1 MPEQNQEKSFP
12 KRRYPLKT
20 FVTVLA
26 IIFSILAAVGLLA
39 FVWPSMFIAIFT
51 HFPRVIQHLVV
62 TDIFLKGGIGL
73 WVFITISAILW
84 YARGKMTV

>member
-1 MPEQNQEKSFP
+1 MPEQNRKKSRNE
-12 KRRYPLKT
+12 RRYPVRT
-20 FVTVLA
+20 FITVLA
-26 IIFSILAAVGLLA
+26 VIFSILAAVGLLA

-73 WVFITISAILW
+73 WVFVTISAILW
-84 YARGKMTV
+84 YVRGKITA